1 MSGFFEWL
9 KDYAPLG
16 VMLILWIVV
25 FPLRLMMMLLL
36 PLSAKS
42 PHHWLNNVYEFFA
55 FDGDGL

>member
-16 VMLILWIVV
+16 VMLILWAIVL
-25 FPLRLMMMLLL
+25 PLRVAVMLLL

-42 PHHWLNNVYEFFA
+42 IHHLLNPVYEFFA